1 MNLNPPWSAMYVIVA
16 YPSPYLALSNTFAQ
30 VSYLNQMS
38 NNKNA
43 WHILQ
48 TIKMLGISFRWQV
61 STCVKFSLLL
71 KYMQPA
77 QM

>member
-16 YPSPYLALSNTFAQ
+16 YPSPYLALSNTFTQ

-43 WHILQ
+43 WHILPLAGKHLCE
-48 TIKMLGISFRWQV
+48 I
-61 STCVKFSLLL
+61 
-71 KYMQPA
+71 
-77 QM
+77 